1 MRLQDLRG
9 SKPHRCGAKPHRF
22 LQVLRIAQLLRGIQP
37 HRCGAKPHRFLQAL
51 RIALLLRGVQPHR
64 FLQALRFAQLLRG
77 CGTWPSLPHRCGAAL
92 WSLGRGASALP
103 CCCGF
108 PPSEVAAAPPSGSC
122 RFRHGGLEQML
133 QETRFLFIYTYFFAS
148 ARSMLCAEPSFLVH

>member
-1 MRLQDLRG
+1 MLQCALVRISLRSSYLVYRNPLKRLRRQLDACG
-9 SKPHRCGAKPHRF
+9 YAGTMPHRCGAKPLRYR
-22 LQVLRIAQLLRGIQP
+22 QVLWL
-37 HRCGAKPHRFLQAL
+37 
-51 RIALLLRGVQPHR
+51 ALLLRGVQPHR

-108 PPSEVAAAPPSGSC
+108 PPSEVASLSA
-122 RFRHGGLEQML
+122 FRLL
-133 QETRFLFIYTYFFAS
+133 QVP
-148 ARSMLCAEPSFLVH
+148 ARGF